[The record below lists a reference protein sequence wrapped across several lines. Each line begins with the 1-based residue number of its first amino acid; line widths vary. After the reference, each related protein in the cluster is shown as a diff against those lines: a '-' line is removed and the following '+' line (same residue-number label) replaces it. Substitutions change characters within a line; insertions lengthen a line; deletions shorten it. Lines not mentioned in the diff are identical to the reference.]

1 MLAVC
6 ARRVRDLVLMAGLG
20 LAAAQAAAATDTS
33 ALAVSSDLHALI
45 AETTLV
51 TADQEPDLHAD
62 RAKTVLER
70 LRVSV
75 PAALAAVV
83 KDPGQ
88 KSELEAQWA
97 DLLTAYEGTPF
108 AVAFRENSYDTNLTA
123 RYSAGSGSILLALE
137 PAAAAQAAKSPVAQV
152 RLRAM
157 KTLSS
162 YLQLSTGIVGGTSF
176 SANDEENDI
185 PSGVAAVDKGLA
197 ALKKQY
203 AGKPEAA
210 TLQRAISRWQ
220 FLRPTLLKSS
230 GQSTPFIV
238 YTHGQA
244 VVQALAQLEGR

>member
-6 ARRVRDLVLMAGLG
+6 ARRARDLVLIAGLS
-20 LAAAQAAAATDTS
+20 LIAATAPAADNS
-33 ALAVSSDLHALI
+33 ALTVTTDLHALI
-45 AETTLV
+45 AEMTLV
-51 TADQEPDLHAD
+51 MADQEPDLHAD
-62 RAKTVLER
+62 KASTALDR

-75 PAALAAVV
+75 PAALTAFGP

-88 KSELEAQWA
+88 LAELNDQWQ
-97 DLLTAYEGTPF
+97 DLLSAFEGAPF
-108 AVAFRENSYDTNLTA
+108 AAAFRENSYDTNLTA
-123 RYSAGSGSILLALE
+123 RYTSGTGSVLTALA
-137 PAAAAQAAKSPVAQV
+137 PAAAAQAAKSPAAQV

-157 KTLSS
+157 RTLSS
-162 YLQLSTGIVGGTSF
+162 YLQMSTGIVGGTSF
-176 SANDEENDI
+176 SANEDNDI
-185 PSGVAAVDKGLA
+185 PAGVAAVDKGLA
-197 ALKKQY
+197 ALKQQY

-230 GQSTPFIV
+230 GQSTPYIV

>member
-1 MLAVC
+1 MLAAC
-6 ARRVRDLVLMAGLG
+6 TRRVRHLVLLAGLG
-20 LAAAQAAAATDTS
+20 LIAAPAMAADTS
-33 ALAVSSDLHALI
+33 ALAVTTDLHALI

-51 TADQEPDLHAD
+51 TADQDPDLHAD
-62 RAKTVLER
+62 RAKVALDR

-75 PAALAAVV
+75 PAALATVI
-83 KDPGQ
+83 KDPAQ
-88 KSELEAQWA
+88 KGELDAQWA

-123 RYSAGSGSILLALE
+123 RYSSGAGSILLALE
-137 PAAAAQAAKSPVAQV
+137 PAATAQTAKSPVAQV
-152 RLRAM
+152 RLRVM
-157 KTLSS
+157 KTLSA

-176 SANDEENDI
+176 SANEDNDI
-185 PSGVAAVDKGLA
+185 PAGVAAVDKGLT

-220 FLRPTLLKSS
+220 FLRPTMLKSS

-244 VVQALAQLEGR
+244 VVQALTQLEGR

>member
-1 MLAVC
+1 MPAV
-6 ARRVRDLVLMAGLG
+6 RRVRALFLIATLGSIAAPVL
-20 LAAAQAAAATDTS
+20 ATDNS
-33 ALAVSSDLHALI
+33 ALTVSTDLYTLI
-45 AETTLV
+45 AETSMV
-51 TADQEPDLHAD
+51 TADQEPDIHA
-62 RAKTVLER
+62 AKAKEVLDR

-75 PAALAAVV
+75 PVALAATV

-88 KSELEAQWA
+88 KGELDAQWQ
-97 DLLTAYEGTPF
+97 DLLSAYAPTPF
-108 AVAFRENSYDTNLTA
+108 GSAFRENSYDTNLTA
-123 RYSAGSGSILLALE
+123 RYSSGAGAVLLALE
-137 PAAAAQAAKSPVAQV
+137 AEANAQAAKSPLTQV

-176 SANDEENDI
+176 SANDTDNDI

-197 ALKKQY
+197 ELKKQY

-210 TLQRAISRWQ
+210 ALQRAASRWQ

-244 VVQALAQLEGR
+244 MVQALAQLEGR